1 MKKYFV
7 GAATTLLTLGAAASA
22 RADEI
27 AKIDTG
33 DTAWIMVSTA
43 LVMLMT
49 PGLAL
54 FYGGMARGKNV
65 LNTIML
71 SFILLCAI
79 SIQWV
84 LWGYSLAFGN
94 DLGGIVGGLNY
105 MFLNGVGL
113 DPTEGSTI
121 PHQLF
126 MMFQGM
132 FAIITPALITGAFV
146 ERFKFGVFLIFS
158 LLWATLVYDPVCH
171 WVWGGGWLGN
181 LGALDF
187 AGGTVVHITSGV
199 SALAAALIIGKRR
212 GLKSEPMHPNN
223 LPITVLGGALLW
235 FGWFGFNAG
244 SALTSGSQAVNAFVT
259 TNTSAAA
266 AAFTWAMVEWMQR
279 GKPTMLGTVT
289 GAVAGLVAITPAAG
303 FVGTMPSIVI
313 GIGAGVLCYIAVV
326 RIKPLLGYDDS
337 LDVFGV
343 HGVGGIWGAVATGL
357 FASADIGGTDGVFF
371 GNPGLL
377 WTQIVAVLATA
388 IYAFVVA
395 AVLLLILKAVMGGL
409 RVSDEDEVLGLDLA
423 LHGEGGYSLM

>member
-1 MKKYFV
+1 MKSLRIGLGALTFSLV
-7 GAATTLLTLGAAASA
+7 GALPV
-22 RADEI
+22 RAEDMVSP
-27 AKIDTG
+27 DTG
-33 DTAWIMVSTA
+33 DTAWLLVSTA

-71 SFILLCAI
+71 SFIILCAI
-79 SIQWV
+79 SVQWV
-84 LWGYSLAFGN
+84 LWGYSLSFGA
-94 DLGGIVGGLNY
+94 DKGGFIGGLNY
-105 MFLNGVGL
+105 VFLNGVGL
-113 DPTEGSTI
+113 DVQEGSTI

-146 ERFKFGVFLIFS
+146 ERFKFGVFLVFS

-199 SALAAALIIGKRR
+199 SALAAAIIIGKRR
-212 GLKSEPMHPNN
+212 GLKNEPMHPNN
-223 LPITVLGGALLW
+223 LPITVLGAALLW

-244 SALTSGSQAVNAFVT
+244 SALTSGAQAVNAFVT

-266 AAFTWAMVEWMQR
+266 AAFTWTMVEWKHR
-279 GKPTMLGTVT
+279 GKPTVLGIVT
-289 GAVAGLVAITPAAG
+289 GAVTGLVAITPAAG
-303 FVGTMPSIVI
+303 FVGTMSSIVI
-313 GIGAGVLCYIAVV
+313 GIGAGVLCYMAVV
-326 RIKPLLGYDDS
+326 MLKPALGYDDS

-343 HGVGGIWGAVATGL
+343 HGVGGMWGAVATGL

-377 WTQIVAVLATA
+377 LTQIVAVVATA
-388 IYAFVVA
+388 VYAFGIASVI
-395 AVLLLILKAVMGGL
+395 LLALKAVTGDL
-409 RVSDEDEVLGLDLA
+409 RVSDEDEVMGLDLA